1 MRILYDGEI
10 YGIQKVG
17 GINRYFD
24 NIIGRLPPDFQP
36 ILTSARSRNEPHP
49 YHPNLKIFNYKR
61 YGFKPGRLSYWLE
74 KYYFRAVESMN
85 QPQIFHPTY
94 YSLLTRQEF
103 KEKRCPIVITVYDML
118 HEIFPNFLMDQD
130 RRFAEIKRQS
140 VSKADVILCIS
151 ESTKRDLLDR
161 YPLLEE
167 KIWVTHLAT
176 EFNPYL
182 EDSNDPIPSRPFFLY
197 VGARWTYKNF
207 NNLLIALSKIVSKI
221 PDVMLCVVGSP
232 FNSTEKEQISE
243 LNLDDHIENFS
254 YASDAHLAK
263 LYRNC
268 VAFVYPSLYEGF
280 GIPLLEA
287 MICQAPIIASNTS
300 SFPEVVGD
308 AGLLFDPNSVADLTD
323 RLLFLLDNPAER
335 DILITKGLEQVKHFS
350 WNKTVAQ
357 TVEAYRSVLN

>member
-24 NIIGRLPPDFQP
+24 NIISRLPPDFEP

-49 YHPNLKIFNYKR
+49 HHPNLKIFNYKR
-61 YGFKPGRLSYWLE
+61 FGFKPGRVSYWLE
-74 KYYFRAVESMN
+74 KYYFRAVESIN

-94 YSLLTRQEF
+94 YSLLTHQEF
-103 KEKRCPIVITVYDML
+103 KEKRCPIVLTVYDML
-118 HEIFPNFLMDQD
+118 HEIFPDFLMDQD
-130 RRFAEIKRQS
+130 GQFAEIKRQA
-140 VSKADVILCIS
+140 VSEADVVLCIS

-161 YPLLEE
+161 YPLLEG

-176 EFNPYL
+176 EFNPCL
-182 EDSNDPIPSRPFFLY
+182 EDSDDPIPSRPFFLY

-207 NNLLIALSKIVSKI
+207 NNLLIALAKIVSKM
-221 PDVMLCVVGSP
+221 PEVLLCVVGSP

-243 LNLDDHIENFS
+243 LNLDNHIENFS

-308 AGLLFDPNSVADLTD
+308 AGLLFDPTSVADLAD

-335 DILITKGLEQVKHFS
+335 DILITKGLERVKHFS
-350 WNKTVAQ
+350 WDKTVDQ
-357 TVEAYRSVLN
+357 TVEAYRSVLA